1 VPIIILTI
9 LAQIF
14 CAYHVVS
21 TGRDKYWI
29 GLIIMVPGLGC
40 LIYFVTQ
47 ILPDAGKSRTAG
59 TAKNTVLK
67 SIDPMREY
75 REAMQAYGLVEST
88 ENRLRLA
95 DALYE
100 LEKYNEAEPYLV
112 QSLVGAHKSDPHILM
127 RLASVRLHQSDAPSA
142 LALLDQ
148 LQQDNPGF
156 HSQDGHMLYS
166 KALEQDGQTEEA
178 LKSFSALTDYATGE
192 EARVRY
198 ADLLVGAGYPEDAR
212 VVYDEV
218 IKRVDRGTKL
228 YRKAQQNWREK
239 ALQGLERV

>member
-1 VPIIILTI
+1 MPIIILTI
-9 LAQIF
+9 AAQVF

-40 LIYFVTQ
+40 LIYLVTQ

-59 TAKNTVLK
+59 TAKNAVIK
-67 SIDPMREY
+67 AIDPMREH
-75 REAMQAYGLVEST
+75 RDAVHAFDLVEST

-95 DALYE
+95 DALFE
-100 LEKYNEAEPYLV
+100 LEKYDEAEPHLV

-127 RLASVRLHQSDAPSA
+127 RLASVRLLLSDAQSA
-142 LALLDQ
+142 LSLLDQ
-148 LQQDNPGF
+148 LQKDNPGF
-156 HSQDGHMLYS
+156 QSQDGHMLYS
-166 KALEQDGQTEEA
+166 KTLEADGETEEA
-178 LKSFSALTDYATGE
+178 LKSYSALTDYATGE

-198 ADLLVGAGYPEDAR
+198 ADLLVATGYPDDAR

-218 IKRVDRGTKL
+218 IKRVDRGTKF
-228 YRKAQQNWREK
+228 YRKAQSNWRAK
-239 ALQGLERV
+239 AAHGLELL

>member
-1 VPIIILTI
+1 MPIIILTI
-9 LAQIF
+9 VAQVF
-14 CAYHVVS
+14 CAYHVIS

-40 LIYFVTQ
+40 LIYLVTQ
-47 ILPDAGKSRTAG
+47 ILPDIGKNRTAG
-59 TAKNTVLK
+59 TGKNTLLK
-67 SIDPMREY
+67 AIDPMHEY
-75 REAMQAYGLVEST
+75 REAMHAFDLVEST

-127 RLASVRLHQSDAPSA
+127 RLASVRLHQSDTQSA

-148 LQQDNPGF
+148 LQKDNPGF
-156 HSQDGHMLYS
+156 HSQDAHMLYS
-166 KALEQDGQTEEA
+166 KALEQDGQTGEA

-198 ADLLVGAGYPEDAR
+198 ADLLVGTGYPEDAR
-212 VVYDEV
+212 VVYEEV
-218 IKRVDRGTKL
+218 IKRVDRGTKF
-228 YRKAQQNWREK
+228 YHDAQQNWRAK
-239 ALQGLERV
+239 ALHGLERL